1 MLKKLSILAIA
12 LFLFGGST
20 FAFAWWDDL
29 ETTDSDIEI
38 GVGQGVTLEIDALD
52 EAEDNLVPASAV
64 EQEGQTDEI
73 TLTYTVSLDT
83 DVDEALNLTTEIG
96 DKSFND
102 DALNDDVINIDINQ
116 DEDTIENES
125 VDITLT
131 VTLSDD
137 EDDYTEDVSDYF
149 EANISFNATFTAS
162 QPD

>member
-38 GVGQGVTLEIDALD
+38 GVGQGVTLEIDASD
-52 EAEDNLVPASAV
+52 EAGDNLVPASAV
-64 EQEGQTDEI
+64 EQDGQTDEI

-83 DVDEALNLTTEIG
+83 EVDEELNLKTEIEN
-96 DKSFND
+96 KSFD
-102 DALNDDVINIDINQ
+102 DDGLNADDVINIDIDP
-116 DEDTIENES
+116 DETTIKNED
-125 VDITLT
+125 VEITLT

-137 EDDYTEDVSDYF
+137 EDDYEGDVSDYF
-149 EANISFNATFTAS
+149 EAKISFNATFTAS
-162 QPD
+162 